1 VDPNKKRLN
10 VEHKTVYRPLKI
22 ETIHDGSLLGDVW
35 VFISAH

>member
-22 ETIHDGSLLGDVW
+22 ETIYDGSLLGDVW